1 MLNVPALGR
10 SEGIIVELISVI
22 IHIANPNSVPTER
35 FVFPCGVGEFHECY
49 YNISSLILL

>member
-1 MLNVPALGR
+1 MSSALGR

-22 IHIANPNSVPTER
+22 IHIANPNSQFR
-35 FVFPCGVGEFHECY
+35 RNALFALVGSVSSISGY